1 MAGLKWLEGNRL
13 QITPPKRT
21 KKITGTRFA
30 TILGLNPWSTA
41 FEMWCAITK
50 TFELPFEDTIY
61 TIAGKTIEPK
71 QAEYMKK
78 SYGMDLITPTDRY
91 GADYFN
97 KTWGDFFPDSKHLG
111 GMWDFLGVDENGVVD
126 TVLEMK
132 TTKRIEDWQND
143 APEYYALQAALYAY
157 LLGVDNVVMV
167 ASFLEEKDYA
177 DPSKYVPNVKNT
189 ITVEFKVSERYPDFA
204 EKVAQVEQWWADYV
218 DTGIS
223 PVFDEKKDAEI
234 LKALR
239 THNLTPDTDI
249 DALIAE
255 AEGLKTEVDKATA
268 AIADKEKR
276 LKEINDIIKEHA
288 MKQFRPGDKKVEV
301 KGATYTWAIS
311 RSETTTIDIPV
322 DGTIYV
328 LGGKDGNKR
337 ATVMTL
343 NGRDLVL
350 GKNWELPDLSGAPV
364 AAGKVELAPMTCTF
378 MVL

>member
-1 MAGLKWLEGNRL
+1 MEWLDSKQLK
-13 QITPPKRT
+13 ITPPKRT

-97 KTWGDFFPDSKHLG
+97 KTWGDFFPESKHLG
-111 GMWDFLGVDENGVVD
+111 GMWDYLGVDEDGKVD

-177 DPSKYVPNVKNT
+177 DPSKFVPNVKNT

-204 EKVAQVEQWWADYV
+204 QKVAQVEQWWADYV

-249 DALIAE
+249 DALISE

-301 KGATYTWAIS
+301 KGSTYTWAIS
-311 RSETTTIDIPV
+311 RSETTTIDKKALEA
-322 DGTIYV
+322 DGLLDKYQKKTEQFR
-328 LGGKDGNKR
+328 L
-337 ATVMTL
+337 TV
-343 NGRDLVL
+343 
-350 GKNWELPDLSGAPV
+350 K
-364 AAGKVELAPMTCTF
+364 
-378 MVL
+378 

>member
-1 MAGLKWLEGNRL
+1 MEWLDSKQLK
-13 QITPPKRT
+13 ITPPKRT

-50 TFELPFEDTIY
+50 AFELPFEDTIY
-61 TIAGKTIEPK
+61 TVAGKTIEPK

-97 KTWGDFFPDSKHLG
+97 KTWGDFFPENKHLG
-111 GMWDFLGVDENGVVD
+111 GMWDYLGVDEDGKVD

-177 DPSKYVPNVKNT
+177 DPSKFVPNVKNT

-204 EKVAQVEQWWADYV
+204 QKVAQVEQWWADYV

-239 THNLTPDTDI
+239 THNLTPGTDI
-249 DALIAE
+249 DALISE

-301 KGATYTWAIS
+301 KGSTYTWAIS
-311 RSETTTIDIPV
+311 RSETTTIDKKALEA
-322 DGTIYV
+322 DGLLDKYQKKTEQFR
-328 LGGKDGNKR
+328 L
-337 ATVMTL
+337 TV
-343 NGRDLVL
+343 
-350 GKNWELPDLSGAPV
+350 K
-364 AAGKVELAPMTCTF
+364 
-378 MVL
+378 

>member
-1 MAGLKWLEGNRL
+1 MADIKWLEGNRL
-13 QITPPKRT
+13 QIDPPKRT

-50 TFELPFEDTIY
+50 TYEKPFEDTIY
-61 TIAGKTIEPK
+61 TVAGKTIEPK

-91 GADYFN
+91 GDDYFN
-97 KTWGDFFPDSKHLG
+97 KTWGDFFPDNHHLG

-143 APEYYALQAALYAY
+143 VPEYYALQAALYAY

-167 ASFLEEKDYA
+167 ASFLEEKDYN
-177 DPSKYVPNVKNT
+177 DPAKFVPNIKNT

-204 EKVAQVEQWWADYV
+204 EKVATVEKWWADYV

-223 PVFDEKKDAEI
+223 PAFDEKKDAEI

-249 DALIAE
+249 TALIAE
-255 AEGLKTEVDKATA
+255 AESLKTEVDKATA

-276 LKEINDIIKEHA
+276 LKEVNDIIKEHA
-288 MKQFRPGDKKVEV
+288 MKQFREGDKKVEV
-301 KGATYTWAIS
+301 KGSTYTWTVS
-311 RSETTTIDIPV
+311 RSETTTINKKALEA
-322 DGTIYV
+322 DGLLEKYQTKTEQY
-328 LGGKDGNKR
+328 R
-337 ATVMTL
+337 MTV
-343 NGRDLVL
+343 
-350 GKNWELPDLSGAPV
+350 K
-364 AAGKVELAPMTCTF
+364 
-378 MVL
+378 

>member
-1 MAGLKWLEGNRL
+1 MADIKWLEGNRL
-13 QITPPKRT
+13 QIDTPMRT

-61 TIAGKTIEPK
+61 TVAGKTIEPK

-204 EKVAQVEQWWADYV
+204 EKVAQVEQWWAEYV

-255 AEGLKTEVDKATA
+255 AEGLKTEVDNATA

-311 RSETTTIDIPV
+311 RSETTTIDKKALEA
-322 DGTIYV
+322 DGLLDKYQKKTEQF
-328 LGGKDGNKR
+328 R
-337 ATVMTL
+337 MTV
-343 NGRDLVL
+343 
-350 GKNWELPDLSGAPV
+350 K
-364 AAGKVELAPMTCTF
+364 
-378 MVL
+378 

>member
-97 KTWGDFFPDSKHLG
+97 KTWGDFFPDSPHLG
-111 GMWDFLGVDENGVVD
+111 GMWDYLGVDEEGKVD

-157 LLGVDNVVMV
+157 LLGVDNVIMV
-167 ASFLEEKDYA
+167 ASFLEEKDYT
-177 DPSKYVPNVKNT
+177 DPSKFVPNIKNT

-204 EKVAQVEQWWADYV
+204 EKVAQVEQWWADHV
-218 DTGIS
+218 DAGIS

-288 MKQFRPGDKKVEV
+288 MKQFRPGDKKIEV
-301 KGATYTWAIS
+301 KGSTYTWAIS
-311 RSETTTIDIPV
+311 RSETTTIDKKALEA
-322 DGTIYV
+322 DGLLEKYQTKTEQY
-328 LGGKDGNKR
+328 R
-337 ATVMTL
+337 MTV
-343 NGRDLVL
+343 
-350 GKNWELPDLSGAPV
+350 K
-364 AAGKVELAPMTCTF
+364 
-378 MVL
+378 